1 MNFSPTRQPQL
12 ARRIFRGVAVLAVL
26 GVFAVTALLGALWAE
41 RRTEI
46 TLPTPTGPFAVGRAI
61 FDWADDAKLDTLA
74 QVPGTK
80 RELLVWIWYP
90 SAAGQSVAIDD
101 YLPVQMRVPVEPAGG
116 PLIFRLLSR
125 VFGLLTRDPS
135 KVHGHSARDTGL
147 SPQQRSYPVVI
158 MRAGASLEVWNY
170 STLAEDLA
178 SHGYVVVGFDAPYRT
193 FTVVFPDGRVIR
205 RTQENNPEL
214 CLERTG
220 QERELCA
227 NRLQTVWTSDI
238 AFVLNR
244 LEKLNASD
252 PSGKFPGRLDMTRV
266 GVFGHSFG
274 GATAAQFCHED
285 SRCKAGIDVDG
296 APHGSVIQAGIDR
309 PFMFL
314 LSDHGHESDP
324 ESSQVG
330 ADIRSIYD
338 RLPPDERAFLE
349 IRGANHFLFSDDGA
363 LLKSRIV
370 LRTLRALGV
379 VGIDGRRQLAVT
391 AYCVHTFFDAYLKG
405 TSVSR
410 LNISSPLYP
419 EIQVLE

>member
-1 MNFSPTRQPQL
+1 MNAPRKQRRL
-12 ARRIFRGVAVLAVL
+12 ARRIFKGFAVLAMLGVL
-26 GVFAVTALLGALWAE
+26 GVAALLGSLWLE
-41 RRTEI
+41 HRTEVA
-46 TLPTPTGPFAVGRAI
+46 LPTPTGPFAVGRALC
-61 FDWADDAKLDTLA
+61 DWADDETLDTLA
-74 QVPGTK
+74 PVPGTK

-90 SAAGQSVAIDD
+90 SAAGQSAAIDD
-101 YLPVQMRVPVEPAGG
+101 YLPAPLRAAVERDRG
-116 PLIFRLLSR
+116 PLLGKF
-125 VFGLLTRDPS
+125 LTRDLS
-135 KVHGHSARDTGL
+135 KVHAHSLRNSDV

-193 FTVVFPDGRVIR
+193 FTVVFPDGRVMR
-205 RTQENNPEL
+205 RIPENNPEL

-220 QERELCA
+220 QEQDRCA
-227 NRLQTVWTSDI
+227 NRLLTAWTADI
-238 AFVLNR
+238 AFVLDR
-244 LEKLNASD
+244 LEQLNASD
-252 PSGKFPGRLDMTRV
+252 ASGKFTGRLDMTRV

-274 GATAAQFCHED
+274 GAAAALFCHED

-314 LSDHGHESDP
+314 LSDHGRESDP
-324 ESSQVG
+324 ESLQIM
-330 ADIRSIYD
+330 ANIQSIYD
-338 RLPPDERAFLE
+338 RLPPDGRLRIE

-363 LLKSRIV
+363 LLKSHIV

-379 VGIDGRRQLAVT
+379 VGIDGRRQLGVT
-391 AYCVHTFFDAYLKG
+391 VYCVHSFFDAYLKG
-405 TSVSR
+405 ASVSR